1 MSIRKFQRNNMRH
14 SAYVKPTKPSLIVG
28 IIVIIAFLAF
38 GIFFFS
44 LLSGESDAYIGQTFL
59 VFWIIIVLVIGG
71 VFVNNLINYDK
82 NPGSS
87 IAEEIQFPDALNTH
101 EIGTSFDDKLRKIES
116 LRKEGLISEQEYAV
130 KRREIMEQKW

>member
-1 MSIRKFQRNNMRH
+1 MKQK
-14 SAYVKPTKPSLIVG
+14 AYIKATKPGLIVG

-44 LLSGESDAYIGQTFL
+44 LLSGEAEAYIGQTFL
-59 VFWIIIVLVIGG
+59 IFWIIIVLVIGG

-82 NPGSS
+82 NPESS
-87 IAEEIQFPDALNTH
+87 FAEQIEMPDAFNIR

-116 LRKEGLISEQEYAV
+116 LRKEGLISEQEFAA
-130 KRREIMEQKW
+130 KRQEIMEQKW